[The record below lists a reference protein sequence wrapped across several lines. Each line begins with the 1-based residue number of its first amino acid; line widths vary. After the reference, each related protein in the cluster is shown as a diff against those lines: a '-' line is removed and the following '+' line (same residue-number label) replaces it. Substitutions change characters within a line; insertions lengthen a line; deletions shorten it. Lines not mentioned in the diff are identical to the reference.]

1 MEEEMMKKIMGF
13 SSFGNPKLVVEES
26 SPSPSS
32 SRRRKDPEEAGIDED
47 RRRHRRRRS
56 RSRSSSRSRS
66 RSREKKKSDRDRSR
80 DRSKEK
86 KPRRRRRSSRSPK
99 ARSSRRNEN
108 SSSTA
113 RPKSKIEDV
122 KNQRFS
128 ENVSNNEV
136 QKEAKVVIPDEKEVF
151 GQQIVMD
158 IIEDILTR
166 VFRKT
171 RDIFHEEMA
180 KYFRKT
186 ISQICHLKYEEAK
199 FVANQMVDV
208 VEIAFPDVIRN
219 LQEPYEMAKLKQ
231 NYVGGDPYLM
241 EFRRELHYQMRTSNA
256 KKTNFRFSEVVDL
269 TMNFLGQI

>member
-1 MEEEMMKKIMGF
+1 MGREEKKIKDNQIEKIDFKMEEEMMKKIMGF
-13 SSFGNPKLVVEES
+13 SRFGNPKLVVEES

-47 RRRHRRRRS
+47 RRRHR
-56 RSRSSSRSRS
+56 
-66 RSREKKKSDRDRSR
+66 RSR

-171 RDIFHEEMA
+171 RDKFHEEMA

>member
-1 MEEEMMKKIMGF
+1 M
-13 SSFGNPKLVVEES
+13 
-26 SPSPSS
+26 
-32 SRRRKDPEEAGIDED
+32 
-47 RRRHRRRRS
+47 
-56 RSRSSSRSRS
+56 
-66 RSREKKKSDRDRSR
+66 
-80 DRSKEK
+80 
-86 KPRRRRRSSRSPK
+86 
-99 ARSSRRNEN
+99 
-108 SSSTA
+108 
-113 RPKSKIEDV
+113 
-122 KNQRFS
+122 
-128 ENVSNNEV
+128 
-136 QKEAKVVIPDEKEVF
+136 VIPDEKEVF
-151 GQQIVMD
+151 GQQSVMD

>member
-13 SSFGNPKLVVEES
+13 SRFGNPKLVVEES

-47 RRRHRRRRS
+47 RRIHRRR
-56 RSRSSSRSRS
+56 RS

-86 KPRRRRRSSRSPK
+86 KPRRRRSSRSPK

-171 RDIFHEEMA
+171 RDKFHEEMA

-269 TMNFLGQI
+269 TMNFLG